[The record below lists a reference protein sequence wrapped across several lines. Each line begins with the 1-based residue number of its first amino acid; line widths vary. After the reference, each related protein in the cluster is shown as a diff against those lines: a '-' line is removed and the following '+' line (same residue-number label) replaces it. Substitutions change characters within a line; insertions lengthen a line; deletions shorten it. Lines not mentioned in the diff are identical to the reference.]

1 MSTYRVSFEATA
13 AFHVSVE
20 AETPEEAGE
29 AVENWIDNQIRAL
42 PGSLQDENVKWDNIE
57 CYDLLGDIVLVG
69 EPERY

>member
-29 AVENWIDNQIRAL
+29 AVENW
-42 PGSLQDENVKWDNIE
+42 DENVEWDNIK